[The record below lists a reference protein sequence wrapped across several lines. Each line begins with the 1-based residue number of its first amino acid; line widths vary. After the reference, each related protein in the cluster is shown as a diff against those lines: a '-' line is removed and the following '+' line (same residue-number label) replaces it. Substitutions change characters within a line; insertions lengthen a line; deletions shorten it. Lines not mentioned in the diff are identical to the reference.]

1 MYQIPKKQLAV
12 KLSDF
17 ERNQLQ
23 EVSDQLQERLETTF
37 SNGNHVVFG
46 VLQEL
51 KSLENKVKSL
61 ETELKTKEIEVETL
75 ENRANDLLAESMN
88 NDNQSEDFQELLDE
102 AKEVLY
108 GDEENTDEMTMQ
120 SIFSDLIEVAKQPAP
135 EPKTIEKEVVKE
147 VEREL
152 TANEILLSLDDKQI
166 KVLEL
171 IARWR
176 HSKKID
182 TVLSTP
188 GQIIEGMVFNKPALL
203 NWGEGFKTGI
213 KRKNL

>member
-23 EVSDQLQERLETTF
+23 EVSDQLQERLEITF

-61 ETELKTKEIEVETL
+61 ETELKTKETEVETL

-102 AKEVLY
+102 AKAVLY

-120 SIFSDLIEVAKQPAP
+120 SVFSDLIEVAKQPAP

-182 TVLSTP
+182 AVLSTP

>member
-61 ETELKTKEIEVETL
+61 ETELKTKETEVETL

-102 AKEVLY
+102 AKAVLY

-120 SIFSDLIEVAKQPAP
+120 SVFSDLIEVAKQPAP

-147 VEREL
+147 VE
-152 TANEILLSLDDKQI
+152 
-166 KVLEL
+166 L

-182 TVLSTP
+182 AVLSTP

>member
-46 VLQEL
+46 VLQKL

-61 ETELKTKEIEVETL
+61 ETELKTKETEVETL
-75 ENRANDLLAESMN
+75 ENRANDLIAESMN

-102 AKEVLY
+102 AKAVLY

-120 SIFSDLIEVAKQPAP
+120 SVFSDLIEVAKQPAP

-182 TVLSTP
+182 AVLSTP
-188 GQIIEGMVFNKPALL
+188 RSEEHTSELQSRPHLVCRLL
-203 NWGEGFKTGI
+203 LEK
-213 KRKNL
+213 KK